1 LEKSFSILNKNL
13 KNKLKKNLYFN
24 QLMSTNNFINNPD
37 EESNDSEY
45 EESNDSEYEES
56 SSSDENLSQTENL
69 ELTGEIIKN
78 YNIIC
83 ELGRGSFSIVWL
95 AFNISNNNFYA
106 LKVQNPTEYK
116 DGLSEIKFV
125 SKLPKVPN
133 VFNNIVEYFIEIRD
147 ENKYLCSAWE
157 LHCSNIDGLI
167 RKGDYENGFPIDKV
181 KIIMKQLIESVRILH
196 KKFKVFHGDI
206 KSDNILIKGIN
217 NKDAFLI
224 KRYTEEKF
232 FEKYIE
238 TKNKYWLSL
247 GKNLKK
253 IDSMN
258 KVDKMRIRKKIHQ
271 DIVEKITEE
280 YSQSDI
286 SKYSINSKY
295 LEPINISLADF
306 GTYCEEHNYYEESFG
321 TRYYQAPEIILMGKC
336 SFPVDIWAIG
346 CTFYELLSGKLLFD
360 PIKDSEHSRDYY
372 HLCLINETCGK
383 FSPNF
388 LKKTKFYK
396 NYFDSKS
403 NIINNEVPEP
413 DRLIRKI
420 NKLELDKQ
428 TTNVIIEILNNTL
441 TIDPLKRWTID
452 DLSKCSFFK

>member
-1 LEKSFSILNKNL
+1 MSIN
-13 KNKLKKNLYFN
+13 
-24 QLMSTNNFINNPD
+24 
-37 EESNDSEY
+37 EEYS
-45 EESNDSEYEES
+45 DSEYEES
-56 SSSDENLSQTENL
+56 SEITISSDEILSQPDNL
-69 ELTGEIIKN
+69 ELTAEIIKN

-95 AFNISNNNFYA
+95 AFNITNNNFYA
-106 LKVQNPTEYK
+106 LKVQNPSEYS

-125 SKLPKVPN
+125 SKLNKIPN
-133 VFNNIVEYFIEIRD
+133 VFNNIVEYFVEIRD
-147 ENKYLCSAWE
+147 DNKYLCSTWK
-157 LHCSNIDGLI
+157 LHCSNIDDLI

-217 NKDAFLI
+217 DKDAFII
-224 KRYTEEKF
+224 KRYTEENFLK
-232 FEKYIE
+232 KYAE
-238 TKNKYWLSL
+238 AKKSHWLNL

-253 IDSMN
+253 IGEMN
-258 KVDKMRIRKKIHQ
+258 KVDKIYIRKKIHQ
-271 DIVEKITEE
+271 EIVEKIIEE
-280 YSQSDI
+280 YDQSDI

-295 LEPINISLADF
+295 LESINISLADF
-306 GTYCEEHNYYEESFG
+306 GTYCEEYNYYDESFG

-336 SFPVDIWAIG
+336 SLPVDIWALG

-383 FSPNF
+383 FPSNF

-396 NYFDSKS
+396 NYFDSDS
-403 NIINNEVPEP
+403 NIIDYKIYES

-420 NKLELDKQ
+420 NNLELDEQ
-428 TTNVIIEILNNTL
+428 TKNVIIEILKNTL
-441 TIDPLKRWTID
+441 MIDQLKRWTID